1 MFTGGSDSQL
11 IRWSDVTAEKKLEVR
26 QKKKEEILQEQELNN
41 LLSQKKMMKA
51 LRLAL
56 NLNRPNLTLKILNT
70 IIKNQEVGLEETI
83 DKLSDYHKQSL
94 LKHAVNWNTNSRNCR
109 SAQLVFSIML
119 QEILTGKYQVQGLNK
134 IIEES
139 LPYTDRHLKRMTEYL
154 KDLKFVEYTMH
165 CMQPYGD
172 TKI

>member
-1 MFTGGSDSQL
+1 M
-11 IRWSDVTAEKKLEVR
+11 
-26 QKKKEEILQEQELNN
+26 
-41 LLSQKKMMKA
+41 
-51 LRLAL
+51 
-56 NLNRPNLTLKILNT
+56 
-70 IIKNQEVGLEETI
+70 
-83 DKLSDYHKQSL
+83 
-94 LKHAVNWNTNSRNCR
+94 
-109 SAQLVFSIML
+109 ML